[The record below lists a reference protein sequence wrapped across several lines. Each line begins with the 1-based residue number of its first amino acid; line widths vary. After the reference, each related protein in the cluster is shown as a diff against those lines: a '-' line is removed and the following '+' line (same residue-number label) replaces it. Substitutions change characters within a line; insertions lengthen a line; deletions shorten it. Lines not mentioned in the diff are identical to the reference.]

1 MMRALLICCLLFSTS
16 LVYAKLVDVKIER
29 KTQIQAFGLALEALE
44 GRLYFE
50 FDPALQQNQNI
61 VDLEL
66 ADRVNGK
73 VLANTTFY
81 AIQPVDPKLR
91 KASLVEISNRG
102 SKASLRYFNKA
113 QGNPNPNTTKA
124 LGDGLIQRLGLSVI
138 WIGWQADVY
147 EQDGNMSV
155 NLPIAK
161 NTTGIA
167 RSDWT
172 LETHSTSLRLAHRDN
187 IKVLYKADAANSDK
201 AVLTYRLAPHSPKQI
216 VARSAWQFN
225 KANEG
230 IKGDFKPGIY
240 ELVYPTNSSIVVGL
254 GFALIRDTAQYI
266 KTSGSTF
273 ESPKTIAFGVS
284 QTGRWLR
291 HFMYQGFNETEAG
304 SKAFDGMLI
313 HTAGAGRGSFN
324 HRFAQSSRDAHRMSA
339 FYYPTDV
346 FPFTSREVTQ
356 AITNKKDGLLVGIA
370 PQFLPKVMYTNTGYE
385 YWGRAAA
392 YIHTQAGKDIEPLPN
407 ERIYHL
413 ASAQHFVER
422 QSNIKAIKPDQAG
435 YTDYYQGN
443 PLNLLLNLRAV
454 LSQLSHWVVD
464 EKMPMQSQ
472 FPRFSNQSLVSFEQY
487 TLPPRLSKLTKPV
500 SPYTPFIY
508 DYGNKWEQGIIS
520 VNPPLLLDLG
530 KPNIPAVPAV
540 DNFGNEIGGIRHPL
554 LDVPIASFL
563 PWVLRHNA
571 EFAQNEMMDFR
582 GAIKLFPKR
591 EILAQYQDF
600 DEYINALEGAIDK
613 AIKQG
618 SLLSE
623 DRETVH
629 TQAKWLWELSVGKP

>member
-1 MMRALLICCLLFSTS
+1 MRTFLLCCLLLSTS
-16 LVYAKLVDVKIER
+16 LVYARLVDVKVENRTEIE
-29 KTQIQAFGLALEALE
+29 AFGLKLEALE

-50 FDPALQQNQNI
+50 FDRRLSQNQNI

-66 ADRVNGK
+66 AQQVDGK

-81 AIQPVDPKLR
+81 VIQPADPKLR
-91 KASLVEISNRG
+91 KASLLEISNRG

-113 QGNPNPNTTKA
+113 QGNANPNTAEA
-124 LGDGLIQRLGLSVI
+124 LGDGLIQRLGLSVM
-138 WIGWQADVY
+138 WVGWQADVY
-147 EQDGNMSV
+147 EQNGNMSV
-155 NLPIAK
+155 NLPIAR
-161 NTTGIA
+161 NTTGMA

-172 LETHSTSLRLAHRDN
+172 LESHSTSLRLAHRDN

-201 AVLTYRLAPHSPKQI
+201 AVLTYRLAPHSAKQI
-216 VARSAWQFN
+216 VPRSAWQFN
-225 KANEG
+225 EVNEG
-230 IKGDFKPGIY
+230 IVGNFKPGIY
-240 ELVYPTNSSIVVGL
+240 ELVYYTESSIVVGL
-254 GFALIRDTAQYI
+254 GLALIRDTAQYI

-304 SKAFDGMLI
+304 TKAFDGMLI

-339 FYYPTDV
+339 FNYPTDV

-356 AITNKKDGLLVGIA
+356 GITNKKEGLLSNLA
-370 PQFLPKVMYTNTGYE
+370 PKFLPKVMYTNTGYE

-392 YIHTQAGKDIEPLPN
+392 YIHTHAGKDIEPLLN

-422 QSNIKAIKPDQAG
+422 QSNVKAINSDQAG
-435 YTDYYQGN
+435 YTGYYQGN
-443 PLNLLLNLRAV
+443 PLNLLLNLRAI

-464 EKMPMQSQ
+464 NKMPMQSQ
-472 FPRFSNQSLVSFEQY
+472 FPRFSNQSLLPFKQY
-487 TLPPRLSKLTKPV
+487 VLPPRLSKLTKPV

-508 DYGNKWEQGIIS
+508 DYGNKWDEGIIT
-520 VNPPLLLDLG
+520 VNPPHLLDFD
-530 KPNIPAVPAV
+530 KPNVPAVPAV

-582 GAIKLFPKR
+582 GAIKLFPKSQ
-591 EILAQYQDF
+591 ILAQYRDF
-600 DEYINALEGAIDK
+600 DEYKNAIDGAIDK

-623 DRETVH
+623 DRENVH
-629 TQAKWLWELSVGKP
+629 AQAKWLWELSVGKP